1 MNSVASSKNVDNLFQ
16 LEDKVDANDDVAT
29 LLRTTK
35 RFIGSNKALPSDRL
49 EIQKIS
55 EFDLREDN
63 GEEFNYKKV
72 YIFLKNYYNI
82 ESNSIYPFPPFGES
96 VFDLE

>member
-1 MNSVASSKNVDNLFQ
+1 MTSSKNVDKLFQ
-16 LEDKVDANDDVAT
+16 LEEKVDANDDVAT

-55 EFDLREDN
+55 EFELREDN
-63 GEEFNYKKV
+63 GEEANFKKV
-72 YIFLKNYYNI
+72 FIYKN
-82 ESNSIYPFPPFGES
+82 SNE
-96 VFDLE
+96 